1 MNKNK
6 ERSEATR
13 RKILDAFYELY
24 KENGMKTTIG
34 AISKK
39 AGINRSTIYEHFV
52 DIYDILDSYEN
63 ELIKNIKSRF
73 AQAMDSQFIIDFM
86 DSLPIRLDI
95 LDEYEDNVFFL
106 LSDKGDPTFRAKFRS
121 AYISVV
127 AEFTDI
133 SVNIPNFD
141 YVMEFAFSAVIG
153 MFERWYS
160 LGKPI
165 APQEFMMMAQNLVIN
180 GIAGQTNI

>member
-1 MNKNK
+1 MNKKK

-13 RKILDAFYELY
+13 RNILDAFFELY

-39 AGINRSTIYEHFV
+39 ADVNRSTIYEHFV

-73 AQAMDSQFIIDFM
+73 AQAMASQLVVDFV

-95 LDEYEDNVFFL
+95 LDEYEDDVFL
-106 LSDKGDPTFRAKFRS
+106 LLSEKGDPAFRAKYRGAF
-121 AYISVV
+121 ISVIT
-127 AEFTDI
+127 EFTVI
-133 SVNIPNFD
+133 SANIPNFD
-141 YVMEFAFSAVIG
+141 YIMEFAFSAAIG

-165 APQEFMMMAQNLVIN
+165 APQEFMTTVQNLIIN
-180 GIAGQTNI
+180 GIAGQIKE